1 MKSARDARVGMS
13 SPVLV
18 VERDS
23 VLGEMLG
30 EVLRR
35 AYGCVSIVGTLLE
48 ALARLGAGDVQAVV
62 LDTDT
67 VLAEEGEVNRARLR
81 DWLRDCAAPPPFVLV
96 SVRVPSDWSGRLL
109 ELPSRGFSA
118 EWVRKPFRVEDLL
131 SAVQRAVRKQDCPPS
146 ALRAVPR
153 GQPLPLPR

>member
-1 MKSARDARVGMS
+1 MKSARDGQVGGD

-18 VERDS
+18 IERDP

-35 AYGCVSIVGTLLE
+35 AYGCVSIVGTLPE
-48 ALARLGAGDVQAVV
+48 ALARLGAGEVQAVV

-67 VLAEEGEVNRARLR
+67 VLAEGGEVSRARLR
-81 DWLRDCAAPPPFVLV
+81 DWLRHCTAPPPFVLV
-96 SVRVPSDWSGRLL
+96 SVRVPPDWTGQLL
-109 ELPSRGFSA
+109 EFPSRGFSA

-131 SAVQRAVRKQDCPPS
+131 SAVRRAVQKQDGPPS

-153 GQPLPLPR
+153 GQPLSLPR